1 MFSGF
6 GNGKLKKE
14 LAQAQ
19 KQLAAVVAEK
29 AICEEKIV
37 TLEGELSKVPS
48 TSSSEPCGEGVYSKD
63 VTKSLFESIDF
74 YAEGVRKFQASMNL
88 LGSNLSHGREDIISS
103 LSVSKEAQKGLQQI
117 TGGVSTLSRAAIE
130 TSDSVST
137 LEQRAEEIGGIVSLI
152 EDISEQTNLLALNAA
167 IEAARAGDAGRG
179 FAVVADEVRVLSSKT
194 AQATSDISKLVS
206 VIQSEVK
213 GAQGQMISLSSEAS
227 NLKNQSEAAGDSISK
242 LINANKDMEG
252 VISAGALRSFT
263 SAAKVDHMVYKMDI
277 YKVYMGLSN
286 LKSTDLSDYKS
297 CRLGKWYYEGEGV
310 QFYARLDGYSQL
322 EAAHIE
328 VHQAGNRALELYELG
343 DYAQGVQLLKA
354 MEDASERVQ
363 QALEKIAI
371 SAEADSSALCLSSN
385 EASFDA

>member
-1 MFSGF
+1 MVSLFS
-6 GNGKLKKE
+6 NSKIKKE
-14 LAQAQ
+14 LTEVQ
-19 KQLAAVVAEK
+19 KKLEAAVADK
-29 AICEEKIV
+29 AACEQQIES
-37 TLEGELSKVPS
+37 LQNELIQA
-48 TSSSEPCGEGVYSKD
+48 SSDAMDKHSDDGIYAKD
-63 VTKSLFESIDF
+63 VTKSLFESIEF
-74 YAEGVRKFQASMNL
+74 YAEGVRKFQTSMNV
-88 LGSNLSHGREDIISS
+88 LGSNLSHGREEVISS
-103 LSVSKEAQKGLQQI
+103 LSVSKEAQIGLQQI
-117 TGGVSTLSRAAIE
+117 TGGVSGLSTAAIN

-137 LEQRAEEIGGIVSLI
+137 LEERAEEIGGIVSLI

-213 GAQGQMISLSSEAS
+213 DAQSQMIGLSDKAS
-227 NLKNQSEAAGDSISK
+227 NLQTQSESAGNSISD
-242 LINANKDMEG
+242 LIDANRSMEG
-252 VISAGALRSFT
+252 VISAGALRSFI

-286 LKSTDLSDYKS
+286 LHQSELSDYKS

-310 QFYARLDGYSQL
+310 QCYSKLDGYAQL

-343 DYAQGVQLLKA
+343 DFAQGVEALKR
-354 MEDASERVQ
+354 MEVASEQVQ
-363 QALEKIAI
+363 QALETIAL
-371 SAEADSSALCLSSN
+371 SAEQDSSALCLSESKN
-385 EASFDA
+385 SF